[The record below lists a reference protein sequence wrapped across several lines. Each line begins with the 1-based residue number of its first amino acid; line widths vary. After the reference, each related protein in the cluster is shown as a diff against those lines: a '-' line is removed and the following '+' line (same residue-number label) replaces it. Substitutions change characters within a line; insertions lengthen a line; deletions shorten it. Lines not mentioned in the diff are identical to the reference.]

1 MRRGR
6 SLTAFV
12 LRRFAWLAIVLF
24 IIATAS
30 FFLMRFAP
38 GGPFDRERNLPEA
51 IEMNLRAKYHLDR
64 PLVVQY
70 AIYMGGLIR
79 GDLGPSFKYRN
90 RTVNEIIAQSF
101 PVSLTLGLYALSL
114 ALIVGV
120 SAGTVAGVKKHSA
133 FDFATMS
140 VAMLGISLPNFFLGL
155 ILLLVFCFK
164 LPLFP
169 AAGWGGPGQ
178 MVLPV
183 ITLAAPFTAYIARL
197 MRASMLDVL
206 SQHYIRTARAKGLSE
221 FQVITRHALK
231 NAITPI
237 VSYMGPAAAAVL
249 TGSIVVEK
257 IFAIPG
263 LGTHFVNAA
272 LNRDYTLVMGTVLL
286 YSLLLVLFNLVVD
299 IIYSFIDPRV
309 RL

>member
-1 MRRGR
+1 MGRGQP
-6 SLTAFV
+6 LTAFV
-12 LRRFAWLAIVLF
+12 LRRFAWLVIVLF
-24 IIATAS
+24 VIATAS

-38 GGPFDRERNLPEA
+38 GGPFDKERSLPEA
-51 IEMNLRAKYHLDR
+51 IEKNLRAKYNLDK
-64 PLVVQY
+64 PLGVQY
-70 AIYMGGLIR
+70 LIYMGGIIK

-90 RTVNEIIAQSF
+90 RSVNEIIAQSF
-101 PVSLTLGLYALSL
+101 PISLTLGIYALSL

-120 SAGTVAGVKKHSA
+120 SAGTVAAVKKHSA

-155 ILLLVFCFK
+155 ILLLLFCFK

-169 AAGWGGPGQ
+169 AAGWGGPGH
-178 MVLPV
+178 MVLP
-183 ITLAAPFTAYIARL
+183 ILTLAAPFTAYIARL

-221 FQVITRHALK
+221 FQVVARHALK

-237 VSYMGPAAAAVL
+237 VSYMGPAAAAVM
-249 TGSIVVEK
+249 TGSVVIEK

-286 YSLLLVLFNLVVD
+286 YSFLLVLFNLIVD

>member
-1 MRRGR
+1 MGRGQP
-6 SLTAFV
+6 LTAYI
-12 LRRFAWLAIVLF
+12 LRRIAWLSIVLF

-38 GGPFDRERNLPEA
+38 GGPFDKERNLPEA
-51 IEMNLRAKYHLDR
+51 VEKNLRAKYHLDK
-64 PLVVQY
+64 PLGVQY
-70 AIYMGGLIR
+70 LIYMGGLIK

-90 RTVNEIIAQSF
+90 RSVNEIIAQSF
-101 PVSLTLGLYALSL
+101 PISLMLGLYALSL

-120 SAGTVAGVKKHSA
+120 SAGTFAAVKKHSA
-133 FDFATMS
+133 LDFATMS
-140 VAMLGISLPNFFLGL
+140 VTMLGISLPNFFLGL
-155 ILLLVFCFK
+155 ILLLIFCFK

-169 AAGWGGPGQ
+169 AAGWGGPGH

-183 ITLAAPFTAYIARL
+183 LTLAAPFTAYIARL

-206 SQHYIRTARAKGLSE
+206 SQHHIRTARAKGLTE
-221 FQVITRHALK
+221 FQVVTRHALK

-237 VSYMGPAAAAVL
+237 VSYMGPATAAVL

-286 YSLLLVLFNLVVD
+286 YSFLLVLFNLIVDVV
-299 IIYSFIDPRV
+299 YSFIDPRV
-309 RL
+309 RF

>member
-1 MRRGR
+1 MGRGQP
-6 SLTAFV
+6 LTAFV
-12 LRRFAWLAIVLF
+12 IRRFVWLVIVLF
-24 IIATAS
+24 VIATAS

-38 GGPFDRERNLPEA
+38 GGPFDKERSLPEA
-51 IEMNLRAKYHLDR
+51 IEKNLRAKYHLDR
-64 PLVVQY
+64 PLGVQY
-70 AIYMGGLIR
+70 LIYMGGLIK

-90 RTVNEIIAQSF
+90 RSVNEIIAQSF
-101 PVSLTLGLYALSL
+101 PISLTLGLYALSL
-114 ALIVGV
+114 ALIAGV
-120 SAGTVAGVKKHSA
+120 SAGTFAAVKKHSA

-155 ILLLVFCFK
+155 ILLLIFCFK

-183 ITLAAPFTAYIARL
+183 LTLAAPFTAYIARL

-221 FQVITRHALK
+221 FQVVSRHALK
-231 NAITPI
+231 NAITPV

-249 TGSIVVEK
+249 TGSIVIEK
-257 IFAIPG
+257 IFAVPG

-286 YSLLLVLFNLVVD
+286 YSLLLVLFNLIVD

-309 RL
+309 KL